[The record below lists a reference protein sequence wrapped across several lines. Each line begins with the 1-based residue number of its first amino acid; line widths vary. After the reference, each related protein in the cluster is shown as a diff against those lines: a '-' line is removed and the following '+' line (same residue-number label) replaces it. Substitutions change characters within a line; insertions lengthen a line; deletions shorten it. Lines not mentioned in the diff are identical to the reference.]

1 MKSVVPLK
9 INKAHIT
16 YTYFNKNFKI
26 KTKNLF
32 LKKNLQT
39 EILNLQKKLFLK
51 KSEQDIKKIKKYE
64 LIVENNKIIK
74 HKEKD
79 FFVTATINIV
89 IEYEN
94 SLYKTK
100 KVVKKFFFLKKLNN
114 NYKFKNLRVSYL
126 VKNLELANRKEIL
139 ADLTIKCY
147 FS

>member
-1 MKSVVPLK
+1 MKPVVPLK
-9 INKAHIT
+9 INKANIT
-16 YTYFNKNFKI
+16 YNYFNKNFKI

-32 LKKNLQT
+32 LKKDLHT
-39 EILNLQKKLFLK
+39 EILNFKKKLFLK

-74 HKEKD
+74 YKEKD

-89 IEYEN
+89 IEYES

-114 NYKFKNLRVSYL
+114 DYKFKNLRVSYL
-126 VKNLELANRKEIL
+126 VENLELANKRGIL
-139 ADLTIKCY
+139 ANLTIKCH